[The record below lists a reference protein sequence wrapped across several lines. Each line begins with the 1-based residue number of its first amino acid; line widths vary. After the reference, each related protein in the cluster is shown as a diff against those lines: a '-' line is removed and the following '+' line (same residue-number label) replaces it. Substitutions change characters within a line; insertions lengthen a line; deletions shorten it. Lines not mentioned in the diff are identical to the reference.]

1 MIWPEAKAVVSLRH
15 LALFWWLSS
24 FTCNVMTDLDWKHLL
39 EENKF
44 QKLHHENFPYNHLCY
59 LQRRN
64 NTAGTLYEMFP
75 GLLDIFFSIQ
85 VLLNTCDV
93 ICQNPFGHVS
103 DLERNRYYNLS
114 LLFTTHWI
122 VQIFSFYTTKQASY
136 INLELGL
143 PRKTYVAFQLLL
155 ENRK

>member
-1 MIWPEAKAVVSLRH
+1 MIFTKTELYCWNSIWYVS
-15 LALFWWLSS
+15 
-24 FTCNVMTDLDWKHLL
+24 C
-39 EENKF
+39 
-44 QKLHHENFPYNHLCY
+44 
-59 LQRRN
+59 
-64 NTAGTLYEMFP
+64 
-75 GLLDIFFSIQ
+75 LLDIFLSIQ

-122 VQIFSFYTTKQASY
+122 VKIFSFYTTRQASY
-136 INLELGL
+136 INLEFGL

-155 ENRK
+155 ENRKICDGSENVSHSTDHHDKDLYQYLKATTYSCWQIKEFGKQEVDMYQILKSRDV

>member
-1 MIWPEAKAVVSLRH
+1 
-15 LALFWWLSS
+15 
-24 FTCNVMTDLDWKHLL
+24 
-39 EENKF
+39 
-44 QKLHHENFPYNHLCY
+44 LHHENFAYNHLWY

-64 NTAGTLYEMFP
+64 YTSGTLYDMFP
-75 GLLDIFFSIQ
+75 GLLDIFLSIQ

-122 VQIFSFYTTKQASY
+122 VKIFSFYTTRQASY

-143 PRKTYVAFQLLL
+143 PRKTYVTFQLLL
-155 ENRK
+155 ENRKICDGSENVSHSTDHHDKDLYQYLKATTYSCWQN